1 VASSEIELQ
10 NHQSATDYSDGAAVK
25 KAKRQCLLG
34 LLGLASIIG
43 VLDQVFVDD
52 RSSDRLLTT
61 GSAVIAVVLI
71 AAWCHYDSW
80 QRSYT
85 IGTPLRILI
94 LLLAAIGVPV
104 YLLRT
109 RGWRGLISIVLAGA
123 FLGLMIV
130 LEWAACVVTYRLLLA
145 IQ

>member
-1 VASSEIELQ
+1 MASSEIELL
-10 NHQSATDYSDGAAVK
+10 NDQSATDYADEATVK

-34 LLGLASIIG
+34 LLGLAAIVG
-43 VLDQVFVDD
+43 VLDQVLVDD
-52 RSSDRLLTT
+52 RSYDRLLTT

-85 IGTPLRILI
+85 IGTPLRFLI

-109 RGWRGLISIVLAGA
+109 RGWRGLISTILAGA
-123 FLGLMIV
+123 FAGLMVV
-130 LEWAACVVTYRLLLA
+130 LEWAACEVTYRLLLA
-145 IQ
+145 MQ